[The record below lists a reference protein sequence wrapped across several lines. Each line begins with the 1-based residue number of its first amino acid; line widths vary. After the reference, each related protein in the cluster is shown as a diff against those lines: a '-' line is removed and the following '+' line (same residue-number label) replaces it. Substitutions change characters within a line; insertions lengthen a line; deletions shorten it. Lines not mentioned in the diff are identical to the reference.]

1 MDKYSIPTEV
11 VVNDKTLKIRNKGDY
26 RVIIDCFAVLNDPE
40 LDKSER
46 LLGCLIIFY
55 EDFDESLAMNNLTA
69 DELDIAVSEMY
80 KFFNCG
86 NNESSSPKHEYNL
99 IDWDGDSQLICSAIN
114 KITNNEIRA
123 IPYLHWWT
131 FMGYY
136 MAVGESVLS
145 TVVGIRDKIVSNK
158 KLEKWEKQFRN
169 ENPQYFTWNMRT
181 AEQVADDEYIKSL
194 WNSGK

>member
-1 MDKYSIPTEV
+1 MNKYSIPTEV
-11 VVNDKTLKIRNKGDY
+11 KINDKTFKIRNKGDY
-26 RVIIDCFAVLNDPE
+26 RVVLDCFAVLDDPE

-46 LLGCLIIFY
+46 LLGCLFIFY
-55 EDFDESLAMNNLTA
+55 ENFSNLVDIEQLTP
-69 DELDIAVSEMY
+69 DELEIAASEMY

-86 NNESSSPKHEYNL
+86 SDESSSPKHNYKL

-114 KITNNEIRA
+114 KVAKDEIRS

-136 MAVGESVLS
+136 ISVGESVLS
-145 TVVGIRDKIVSNK
+145 TVIGIRDKLISNK
-158 KLEKWEKQFRN
+158 KLEKWENQFRS
-169 ENPQYFTWNMRT
+169 ENPQYFKWSMRT
-181 AEQVADDEYIKSL
+181 AEQIAADEYVKNL